1 MTSKTETR
9 SVSLGQVIAI
19 AISIIGSVIVWGI
32 RVENT
37 LSVHAIQIDTNAKDI
52 IYSDSKQETSYI
64 RIMTELKEL
73 NKNIVD
79 LKVELQNKVNR

>member
-1 MTSKTETR
+1 MKAESK

-37 LSVHAIQIDTNAKDI
+37 LSVHSIQIDANSKDI
-52 IYSDSKQETSYI
+52 IHSDSEQETNYI
-64 RIMTELKEL
+64 RIMTELKDL